1 MNTRRALVALAGGIA
16 ATALA
21 AGAVPVGA
29 QEPLLPISVTPGSGP
44 AGTVATVS
52 GAGCLGSAGAGDI
65 EVYLFD
71 GTADAPVDAFV
82 GTVAADGSWS
92 FGLQFEATDT
102 LGTYDFDRD
111 LLRQPGGGR
120 PRRRRLRLRVL
131 RADRG
136 RAGPGPRGSRGG
148 ARRPRAGRARLHRLS
163 HGHPDRHGPPSR
175 GRAVTRPGRGPVRA
189 GLPPVPVRVE

>member
-1 MNTRRALVALAGGIA
+1 MNTRRALVALAGGVV

-52 GAGCLGSAGAGDI
+52 GTGCLGSAGAGDI

-71 GTADAPVDAFV
+71 GSSDAPVDVFV

-92 FGLQFEATDT
+92 FGLQFEATDA
-102 LGTYDFDRD
+102 LGVYDFSATCFDS
-111 LLRQPGGGR
+111 PS
-120 PRRRRLRLRVL
+120 PEAPIV
-131 RADRG
+131 ADYDF
-136 RAGPGPRGSRGG
+136 ASFELTAADPAP
-148 ARRPRAGRARLHRLS
+148 APETPVAA
-163 HGHPDRHGPPSR
+163 P
-175 GRAVTRPGRGPVRA
+175 AAPVRA
-189 GLPPVPVRVE
+189 EPDFTG